1 MIPIIRFMKRNWLI
15 SALSAAGEISSK
27 RLVGMIMIVVA
38 LICIIVLVCTEG
50 GSETVESLLQT
61 VLIVAASLMGISSI
75 TGIWKGGR
83 IDASC
88 KPKDDESSNSVRK
101 NNREHKS

>member
-1 MIPIIRFMKRNWLI
+1 MNPIIQFMKKNWLI
-15 SALSAAGEISSK
+15 SVLSAAGEISSK
-27 RLVGMIMIVVA
+27 RLTGMIMIVVA
-38 LICIIVLVCTEG
+38 LICTIVLVCMEG

-61 VLIVAASLMGISSI
+61 IIIVAASLMGISSI

-88 KPKDDESSNSVRK
+88 KPKDNEPGNNISK
-101 NNREHKS
+101 NNEERKP